1 MCHFIGSG
9 HSITRRADDARQT
22 QAEVSW
28 LSVSLLMEIVVLRAS
43 LPSNTTKACK
53 SSGTCF
59 IMADV
64 RSKGK
69 RKRVN
74 DDSND
79 ESDGDGI
86 HEDHRR
92 DDRTRW
98 RDCSSQKTSD
108 RISARGETRMHVGDH
123 YGDVNIHQS
132 GAGPASGSKSA
143 EPDAIESALEGLM
156 FDEQDSRYLTIS
168 NSLPSTCNWLFE
180 RKEFCRWQDVSRI
193 HEHHGFFW
201 IKGKAGA
208 GKSTLVKY
216 TCQKAKKNS
225 KEHGTVVSFFFNA
238 RGAPIE
244 KSLEGMFRSL
254 LYQLFDKFLRL

>member
-1 MCHFIGSG
+1 
-9 HSITRRADDARQT
+9 
-22 QAEVSW
+22 
-28 LSVSLLMEIVVLRAS
+28 
-43 LPSNTTKACK
+43 
-53 SSGTCF
+53 
-59 IMADV
+59 MADV

-74 DDSND
+74 DGSND

-98 RDCSSQKTSD
+98 RDRSSQKTFD

-156 FDEQDSRYLTIS
+156 FDEMDSRYLTIS
-168 NSLPSTCNWLFE
+168 STLPSTCDWLFDRE
-180 RKEFCRWQDVSRI
+180 EYRWQDVNTVL
-193 HEHHGFFW
+193 EHHGFFW
-201 IKGKAGA
+201 VKGKAGA
-208 GKSTLVKY
+208 GKSTLMKH
-216 TCQKAKKNS
+216 AFRRAE
-225 KEHGTVVSFFFNA
+225 KEAEGNCMVVSFFFNA
-238 RGAPIE
+238 RGALIE